1 MHLTRCLY
9 EYMQCRLSGPCRP
22 RGHGIMPPS
31 DTLPPAYE
39 NPGSAP
45 GPAAARSPRP
55 GLVLVPAARG
65 TAGRASPGSGTG
77 PPVDGRGT
85 AWGGGGAGRSR
96 VGWVLKIAI
105 ATTRYVVNLGL
116 CRGAE
121 GASCKTN
128 FGVQKSQIFLPLRG
142 DSIPVIQHPEWHSSF
157 SW

>member
-1 MHLTRCLY
+1 MKILDPPLV
-9 EYMQCRLSGPCRP
+9 QLPLARLGLGWFSFPP
-22 RGHGIMPPS
+22 REA
-31 DTLPPAYE
+31 LQ
-39 NPGSAP
+39 
-45 GPAAARSPRP
+45 AARRRGRGRGRP
-55 GLVLVPAARG
+55 S
-65 TAGRASPGSGTG
+65 T
-77 PPVDGRGT
+77 VDGRGT
-85 AWGGGGAGRSR
+85 AWGGVSAGRSR